1 MTYGFHAIIEVLG
14 KPEQHVQ
21 NMINNM
27 MKKLQEDERF
37 QVNKKE
43 VATTQKQEKVE
54 LWSTFAEVDIECQNV
69 QNITEFCFDYMPSSI
84 QIYKP
89 QTIELP
95 QKEFTDYLND
105 LQAKLHQVDMV
116 AKQMKMK
123 HEVNAIN
130 MARLL
135 SNYILILLSKNKLT
149 LQQLSGFTGVSE
161 DKMGDYLDKLIDD
174 KKVDLEGEHYVRV
187 MKKEEAKTQ
196 S

>member
-1 MTYGFHAIIEVLG
+1 MEVLG

-21 NMINNM
+21 NMIQNIA
-27 MKKLQEDERF
+27 KKLDEDERF
-37 QVNKKE
+37 QVKKKE
-43 VATTQKQEKVE
+43 IASTQKQEKVE
-54 LWSTFAEVDIECQNV
+54 LWSTFAEVEIECQNV

-84 QIYKP
+84 QIFKP

-116 AKQMKMK
+116 AKQLKMK

-135 SNYILILLSKNKLT
+135 ANYILILLSKNKLT

-161 DKMGDYLDKLIDD
+161 DKLADYLDKLIDD
-174 KKVDLEGEHYVRV
+174 KKIDLEGDHYVRIV
-187 MKKEEAKTQ
+187 KQEEP
-196 S
+196 SS